1 MHTPRTVSLSRLA
14 LWLGGLAVSASA
26 VVQAAEADE
35 ARLRAIRQA
44 MVDAAI
50 ASQTRVQATSWMDS
64 SGALREF
71 NRFTS
76 EIRLREIQLAQA
88 GDSAA
93 PARLAPVRDAA
104 PVGASVGIPVAAH
117 IERLPPESCL
127 KPAAKTALRHVM
139 QAVVLVSPE
148 LAPAERYAAQQ
159 VGRAAMAAMSAR
171 GARSNYWHVT
181 PERSHARA
189 YERQYLGRGQ
199 EHLHWQLQLVVEPAG
214 ASAVA
219 QETPALNLRWLVRPQ
234 AQQQAWLEQSDF
246 VPPARSSINATTPRI
261 DAAMADAIERSVAQ
275 LSQSLEERLACEP
288 QVLPL
293 AQEEGRLVVSAG
305 DLSGLRV
312 GDRVLLT
319 DPRHLPQHVLEPQAL
334 DAAVLAEVKSVSSYR
349 AELKQLTG
357 AKQKQKPTTAWVAWP
372 YTY

>member
-1 MHTPRTVSLSRLA
+1 MHIRSVISSWRTALGLGLA
-14 LWLGGLAVSASA
+14 LASVLSAHA
-26 VVQAAEADE
+26 NDADE

-50 ASQTRVQATSWMDS
+50 QSQTHVQATSWMDS
-64 SGALREF
+64 AGALREF

-76 EIRLREIQLAQA
+76 EIRLRDIQLAQA
-88 GDSAA
+88 GDTQAK
-93 PARLAPVRDAA
+93 ARLTPVSDA
-104 PVGASVGIPVAAH
+104 VPVAAQ
-117 IERLPPESCL
+117 IERVRPESCL

-139 QAVVLVSPE
+139 QSALIVSPD

-159 VGRAAMAAMSAR
+159 AGRAAMAAVSAR
-171 GARSNYWHVT
+171 GARSKYWHVT
-181 PERSHARA
+181 PETAQSRA

-214 ASAVA
+214 PSAIA
-219 QETPALNLRWLVRPQ
+219 QETPALNLRWLVRPR
-234 AQQQAWLEQSDF
+234 AQQQAWFEQSDF
-246 VPPARSSINATTPRI
+246 VPPARSTINATTPRI
-261 DAAMADAIERSVAQ
+261 DASMAQAIERSVA
-275 LSQSLEERLACEP
+275 SVSDALEERFACEP
-288 QVLPL
+288 QVLAL
-293 AQEEGRLVVSAG
+293 AQEDGRLVVSAG

-357 AKQKQKPTTAWVAWP
+357 AKQKQKPNTAWVAWP

>member
-1 MHTPRTVSLSRLA
+1 MSIRFVPSCWRALLA
-14 LWLGGLAVSASA
+14 LSLLLSGVAA
-26 VVQAAEADE
+26 QAAEADE

-64 SGALREF
+64 NGALREF

-88 GDSAA
+88 ADPSALT
-93 PARLAPVRDAA
+93 RAPVRDAVPA
-104 PVGASVGIPVAAH
+104 NDVPGRALVAAH
-117 IERLPPESCL
+117 IERVSPDACL

-139 QAVVLVSPE
+139 QAVVIVSPE

-234 AQQQAWLEQSDF
+234 SQQQAWLEQTDF

-261 DAAMADAIERSVAQ
+261 DAAMADAIERSVTQ

-293 AQEEGRLVVSAG
+293 AQEEGRLVLSAG
-305 DLSGLRV
+305 DLAGLRV
-312 GDRVLLT
+312 GDRVLLS

-334 DAAVLAEVKSVSSYR
+334 DAAVLAEVKSVSAYR

-357 AKQKQKPTTAWVAWP
+357 TKHKQKPTTAWVAWP